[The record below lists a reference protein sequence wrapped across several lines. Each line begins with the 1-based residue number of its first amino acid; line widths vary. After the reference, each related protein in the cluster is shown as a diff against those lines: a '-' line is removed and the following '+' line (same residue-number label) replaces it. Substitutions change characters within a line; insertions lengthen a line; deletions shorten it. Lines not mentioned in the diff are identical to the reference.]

1 MWKTILGHGIRSKK
15 RPTSRHVI
23 TRFYKSGIK
32 SHRGPPCQQYLP
44 LWKSGFEVKTV
55 SALNLPI
62 LRPLD
67 SLPHLFCQFLALNNA
82 NYFSFFFFSMPVPRL
97 PNTAGGNSKT
107 TPISSATNP
116 RFAASAEHPLW
127 LLSSE
132 QPCLSPTAVRKQLDM
147 SIYLYV
153 YCIYICVS
161 IYYTTYI
168 T

>member
-82 NYFSFFFFSMPVPRL
+82 NYFSFFFFL
-97 PNTAGGNSKT
+97 
-107 TPISSATNP
+107 
-116 RFAASAEHPLW
+116 
-127 LLSSE
+127 
-132 QPCLSPTAVRKQLDM
+132 CLSPDCQIRLEEILKLRQSVLLQIQDSQPPLNT
-147 SIYLYV
+147 LYGF
-153 YCIYICVS
+153 CPVS
-161 IYYTTYI
+161 SLACPPQQ
-168 T
+168 